1 MMEHPKSPKQ
11 ALRVRQIMARKSL
24 DPEVK
29 RQMDA
34 RIRERVLRLGSYKN
48 AHTVLCYVSTALEI
62 DTRLLMR
69 QMLDDGKRVAVPCCV
84 PDTPEIIFYFIN
96 SMDDLR
102 PGTYSIL
109 EPDPLSCSPCDPA
122 LDALCLVPGLSFDDQ
137 GYRLGYGKGYYD
149 RFLASFT
156 GLAIGLCYFRDLTR
170 KLPRGRFDFPVHTM
184 VTERAVMAARA
195 IT

>member
-1 MMEHPKSPKQ
+1 MTSEETNAQQQPQKDL
-11 ALRVRQIMARKSL
+11 ALAATDRPL
-24 DPEVK
+24 PET
-29 RQMDA
+29 A
-34 RIRERVLRLGSYKN
+34 RI
-48 AHTVLCYVSTALEI
+48 
-62 DTRLLMR
+62 DTS
-69 QMLDDGKRVAVPCCV
+69 V
-84 PDTPEIIFYFIN
+84 
-96 SMDDLR
+96 DLR